1 MTPEIQPLKALYW
14 MTGAVVSF
22 VAMAVAGREIS
33 AELNTF
39 ELMLYRSIIGFI
51 VVLLLLSL
59 SKHGFSQVR
68 TRRFGQHLTRNVLHF
83 TAQNMWFYGI
93 AVIPLSQLVALEF
106 TNPIWVVL
114 FAPLMLGE
122 KLTRKKLFV
131 ALLGFIGVLIVAQ
144 PGVQPISWGHAAG
157 LGAALGFALN
167 NMMTS
172 KIMRVDRVLTVLFW
186 MTLMQLVFAFFLSLP
201 GGIPMPSTQIAPW
214 LVVVGICGLTAH
226 YCLTMALSLA
236 PASIVAPMDFIRLPI
251 IAVVGMVLYSEPLL
265 MPAFIGGGL
274 IIAANLLNL
283 RDKAKSKQP

>member
-1 MTPEIQPLKALYW
+1 
-14 MTGAVVSF
+14 MTGAVFSF

-33 AELNTF
+33 AEMNTF

-51 VVLLLLSL
+51 VVLLLLGR
-59 SKHGFSQVR
+59 SKHGFSQVK
-68 TRRFGQHLTRNVLHF
+68 TKKIGQHVTRNVLHF
-83 TAQNMWFYGI
+83 TAQNLWFYGI

-114 FAPLMLGE
+114 LAPFLLGE
-122 KLTRKKLFV
+122 TLTRKKLFV

-144 PGVQPISWGHAAG
+144 PGVQPLSWGHAAG

-172 KIMRVDRVLTVLFW
+172 KIMRIDKVLTVLFW
-186 MTLMQLVFAFFLSLP
+186 MTLMQLVFAFFLALP
-201 GGIPMPSTQIAPW
+201 GGIPLPSSLTGPW

-236 PASIVAPMDFIRLPI
+236 PATIVAPMDFMRLPI
-251 IAVVGMVLYSEPLL
+251 IAIVGMVMYAEPLVL
-265 MPAFIGGGL
+265 PVFIGAGL

-283 RDKAKSKQP
+283 RDKTKPTRP